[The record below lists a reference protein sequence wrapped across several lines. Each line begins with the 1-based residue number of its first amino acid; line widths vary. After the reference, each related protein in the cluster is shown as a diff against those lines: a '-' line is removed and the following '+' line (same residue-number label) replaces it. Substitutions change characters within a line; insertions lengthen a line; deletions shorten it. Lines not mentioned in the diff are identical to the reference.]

1 MNTINC
7 MKNVIITIFILI
19 SIFLYG
25 CSSQVEA
32 PQNAPSLQVQ
42 DDTQTDNSEEVE
54 VPEVEDTVEEET
66 QTLKTPDWHNIQL
79 EDVNTGEVYTIGEL
93 NDKPILLES
102 FAVWCPKCTQQQREI
117 KKLHEEIGDT
127 VISIGLDIDSNEDKN
142 TILKHIQSNGFDWIY
157 SISPPDLTKE
167 LTNEFGLEVVSAPI
181 VPMILICEDGNSY
194 FLDRGFK
201 SVEKLKAS
209 INEKCSQNV

>member
-1 MNTINC
+1 MNTVNC

-25 CSSQVEA
+25 CSNQI
-32 PQNAPSLQVQ
+32 
-42 DDTQTDNSEEVE
+42 
-54 VPEVEDTVEEET
+54 ET
-66 QTLKTPDWHNIQL
+66 PQTLKTPNWHNIQL

-102 FAVWCPKCTQQQREI
+102 FAVWCPICTQQQREI

-167 LTNEFGLEVVSAPI
+167 LTNEFGREVVSAPI